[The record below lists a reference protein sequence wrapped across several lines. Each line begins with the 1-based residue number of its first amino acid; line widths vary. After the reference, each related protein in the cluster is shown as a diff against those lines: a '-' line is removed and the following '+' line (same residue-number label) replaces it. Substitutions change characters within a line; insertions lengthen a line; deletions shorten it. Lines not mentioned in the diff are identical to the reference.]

1 MKQHSAVLKR
11 IHTYLKIWGI
21 FGKNALQETFVNRG
35 SNILFMVGKTIRLA
49 MSVLFLILIRQN
61 IQTFAEYTSDQLIV
75 FFLTYQFIDI
85 ITQVIYRGVYI
96 FSNLVRSGEFDFL
109 LTKPINPLFR
119 ALTGKPDIN
128 DFIFLFPNIALSLY
142 ILSFLNLTISI
153 WSVIWYLILIIN
165 AFLVATALHIF
176 VLVIGIL
183 TTEVDGVIWIYRDL
197 SYMGRFPVSI
207 YMEPLRFAL
216 FFLLP
221 IGMMITIPTEVLLGL
236 QPSYSIFWAFFV
248 GIGSLLV
255 SFRVWLWALKQYS
268 STGS

>member
-1 MKQHSAVLKR
+1 MQNISYKLQR
-11 IHTYLKIWGI
+11 IHTYLKIWSL

-35 SNILFMVGKTIRLA
+35 SNILFMVGKIIRLA
-49 MSVLFLILIRQN
+49 MSLLFLVLLRQN
-61 IQTFAEYTSDQLIV
+61 IQTFAGYTSDQLVV

-85 ITQVIYRGVYI
+85 ITQVVYRGVYI

-128 DFIFLFPNIALSLY
+128 DFIFLFPNSALALY
-142 ILSFLNLTISI
+142 ILSLLNLDITVLSI
-153 WSVIWYLILIIN
+153 VWFCILMIN

-207 YMEPLRFAL
+207 YMEPLRFTL
-216 FFLLP
+216 FFLIP
-221 IGMMITIPTEVLLGL
+221 IGMMVTLPTEILLGL

-248 GIGSLLV
+248 GFGSLFV
-255 SFRVWLWALKQYS
+255 SLRAWKWALKQYS